1 MRRWLAP
8 LLAVVATLQIFLA
21 HRYYGFLTGDD
32 VEVLEEAFRRAI
44 GLRHQPWE
52 IRNLFVPDVVV
63 APVVFVANA
72 LGVTNR
78 RLLTELA
85 TLPFIALS
93 LITIVLVYRLALKWT
108 ADESAAIVA
117 SVILE
122 LHWIPL
128 GFGATVYPR
137 TVATACIVGAA
148 LIVNRY
154 PFAAGLLVA
163 VAFADR
169 FSEVVF
175 LVPIFI
181 VAPQKARVR
190 LLGGAAAGL
199 AIVGGAYDWL
209 TWGAPF
215 RSFIRFAQ
223 LTVVESDF
231 ASRVKYQPFYWYV
244 ANIARWCAPTLVILL
259 FMAKDRLKP
268 VLTLLVFILIPLL
281 ALSFIRHKEFRYLQG
296 IIPFIAIGAGAGFS
310 ALFMRRRAVAT
321 ALLAVSLLWG
331 VHGLREFQRKTMP
344 AVMAAE
350 AIDRDPAIRTVGVPQ
365 GWAFGGNLFFHRE
378 VTLIEVGTPPREI
391 PDADALAL
399 FRTELDR
406 PELAAAVKQAG
417 YVPRYIFRDPPAR
430 AVILLIRS
438 ASGTSG
444 PARR

>member
-8 LLAVVATLQIFLA
+8 LLAVVAAVQVFLA

-85 TLPFIALS
+85 TLPFIALT
-93 LITIVLVYRLALKWT
+93 LVTIVLVYRLALKWT
-108 ADESAAIVA
+108 VDERAAIVA
-117 SVILE
+117 SLIFA

-137 TVATACIVGAA
+137 TVATACVVAAA
-148 LIVNRY
+148 LIVDRY
-154 PFAAGLLVA
+154 AFAAGLLVA

-169 FSEVVF
+169 FSELIF
-175 LVPIFI
+175 LLPLFV
-181 VAPQKARVR
+181 VAPRQARLR
-190 LLGGAAAGL
+190 LVAGAAVGL
-199 AIVGGAYDWL
+199 AIVGGAYDWI
-209 TWGAPF
+209 TWGVPF
-215 RSFIRFAQ
+215 RSFVKFAQ
-223 LTVVESDF
+223 VTVVESDF
-231 ASRVKYQPFYWYV
+231 ASRVKYQPPYWYLS
-244 ANIARWCAPTLVILL
+244 NIARWCAPTLIILMFL
-259 FMAKDRLKP
+259 GRDRLKP
-268 VLTLLVFILIPLL
+268 VRTLLLFILIPLF
-281 ALSFIRHKEFRYLQG
+281 ALSLVRHKEFRYLQG
-296 IIPFIAIGAGAGFS
+296 IIPFIAIGAAAGFS
-310 ALFMRRRAVAT
+310 TWFTRRRAVAIG
-321 ALLAVSLLWG
+321 LLAVSLLWG
-331 VHGLREFQRKTMP
+331 LHGLREFKRKTMP

-350 AIDRDPAIRTVGVPQ
+350 AIDRDPSIHTVGVPQ
-365 GWAFGGNLFFHRE
+365 GWAFGGELFFHRD
-378 VTLIEVGTPPREI
+378 VRLIEVGTPPREI

-406 PELAAAVKQAG
+406 PDLAAAVKQAG

-438 ASGTSG
+438 ASGTSD